1 MKSNKTIIIA
11 EAGTNHNG
19 SLKLAKKL
27 IDVAADAKADFIK
40 FQTSI
45 PHLHISKFAKQANYQ
60 IKNFKVKSFNQLKMA
75 EKLSLRYSD
84 FLKLNNYCKKKSI
97 KFLSTP
103 FDLHSID
110 FLNKLNMNYFKIP
123 SGEINNYPYLVK
135 VAKLKKKIIMSTGMS
150 DLTEIYKSVSIL
162 KKFGVKNRNLIL
174 LHCNTEYP
182 TPFDDVNL
190 KAMILLKEKFRCK
203 VGYSDHTNGIEV
215 PIAAVAL
222 GAEVIEKHLTLNKNM
237 KGPDHKASLEP
248 KDFKNMVKSI
258 RNIEKSLGIK
268 KKFISKSEKKN
279 ILIARPSIVA
289 KKKIFK
295 GDIFTEKNL
304 TIKRP
309 GNGISPMR
317 WKKILGKKAKQNF
330 AEDEIIRL

>member
-11 EAGTNHNG
+11 EAGANHNG

-27 IDVAADAKADFIK
+27 IDAAVDARADFVK

-45 PHLHISKFAKQANYQ
+45 PRLHISKFAKQANYQ

-84 FLKLNNYCKKKSI
+84 FIELNSYCKKKNI

-103 FDLHSID
+103 FDLNSID
-110 FLNKLNMNYFKIP
+110 ILKKLNIKYFKIP

-135 VAKLKKKIIMSTGMS
+135 LAKQKKKIIMSTGMS
-150 DLTEIYKSVSIL
+150 NLKEIYKSVSIL
-162 KKFGVKNRNLIL
+162 KNFGVKKKNLIL

-190 KAMILLKEKFRCK
+190 KAMILLKEKFKCE

-222 GAEVIEKHLTLNKNM
+222 GAKVIEKHLTLNKNM
-237 KGPDHKASLEP
+237 KGPDHKASIEP

-268 KKFISKSEKKN
+268 KKFISKSEKK
-279 ILIARPSIVA
+279 IYL
-289 KKKIFK
+289 
-295 GDIFTEKNL
+295 
-304 TIKRP
+304 
-309 GNGISPMR
+309 
-317 WKKILGKKAKQNF
+317 
-330 AEDEIIRL
+330 